1 MTPLEQALALARGG
15 QGALQLHR
23 QRINDLNVYP
33 VPDGDTGS
41 NLADT
46 VTRLTQGLEQLP
58 ANADR
63 PTIAHAATRAALMGA
78 RGNSGVILS
87 QIVRGFAE
95 ALGAGEGPVDAG
107 TVARALRAA
116 SDAAYGAIRQP
127 VEGTMLTAIRA
138 MAERAETEPADATVD
153 DLLASVLEAG
163 DEAVTRTQEMLP
175 VLRQA
180 RVVDAGAAGLVE
192 YVRGAVAGM
201 QRRAPAAV
209 GALAAAPPPSLDS
222 IHLQPSRYR
231 YCTSFLVE
239 DEDVDRELMESLLE
253 PLGDSLLV
261 VGEPPILK
269 VHLHTDD
276 PGAAISLGVGAGT
289 VADVEVADMRVQ
301 VRDRTLRLLEGPA
314 TEPAACGLVAVADGD
329 QVATAFRNWGD
340 SVEVVAG
347 GQSAN
352 PSAGEI
358 ADAIAASSADGV
370 LVLPNNRNVVLAAE
384 HAVALSGRPA
394 AVVPTLSPAA
404 GLVLAQRFDAG
415 RPLAENAAML
425 ARLNG
430 TLRCGEVA
438 AAVRAAR
445 MDGVPVS
452 AGQYLALVDG
462 RLRSAH
468 DDAVSAARSVLDA
481 LADAAADMT
490 ILTPDSAVRDA
501 IDAFWADNPDLMLRT
516 IEGGSAVHP
525 LIACTTPGIRSPS
538 SQPLLDNVATAIV
551 LDSTADV
558 ADPGSRH
565 ANWSMVP
572 LTVSFGDE
580 TFHDYVDIDTGDFY
594 RRLRAAPRPPR
605 TAAPSPGAW
614 QEAFEALHRYRRVL
628 VLPVSSRLSASAQ
641 TAEIAARAV
650 DPGGAR
656 ITVLDAGS
664 ASLGTLVLAEAL
676 QRRLVR
682 GLPENELVTWFQAA
696 RERLYVVFS
705 VDTLEYLQR
714 GGRIGRAQAM
724 VGGMLGLRPIL
735 TLRDGEVEPLRKVRG
750 ARRARAEFERF
761 LIEHAGPGTVHVA
774 VVHAEAPEA
783 AERLVEMA
791 RRAVPHAVIDHVGEL
806 GAVVGTHGGPGTL
819 GLAVLSEP

>member
-1 MTPLEQALALARGG
+1 MTPLERALALARGG
-15 QGALQLHR
+15 QGALQVHR

-58 ANADR
+58 SDADR
-63 PTIAHAATRAALMGA
+63 TTIAHAATRAALMGA

-116 SDAAYGAIRQP
+116 SDAAYGAVRQP

-138 MAERAETEPADATVD
+138 MAERAEAELADAPLD
-153 DLLASVLEAG
+153 DLLAAVLDAG
-163 DEAVTRTQEMLP
+163 DDAVTHTQEMLP

-201 QRRAPAAV
+201 QRRAPAAA

-239 DEDVDRELMESLLE
+239 DEAVDRELMESLLE

-276 PGAAISLGVGAGT
+276 PGAAISLGVAAGA
-289 VADVEVADMRVQ
+289 VADVEVADMRLQ
-301 VRDRTLRLLEGPA
+301 VRDRTLRLLEGHA
-314 TEPAACGLVAVADGD
+314 AQPAACGLVAVADGD
-329 QVATAFRNWGD
+329 GVAAAYRAAAAV
-340 SVEVVAG
+340 VELVAG

-358 ADAIAASSADGV
+358 ADAIAASGAEGV

-384 HAVALSGRPA
+384 NAAALAGRPA

-404 GLVLAQRFDAG
+404 GLVLAARFDAD
-415 RPLAENAAML
+415 RALADNAAAL
-425 ARLNG
+425 AQLNG

-438 AAVRAAR
+438 AAVRDAR
-445 MDGVPVS
+445 MDGVDVA
-452 AGQYLALVDG
+452 AGQYLALVEG
-462 RLRSAH
+462 RLQSSH
-468 DDAVSAARSVLDA
+468 GDAP
-481 LADAAADMT
+481 AAAAAVLRDLAHGAAELT
-490 ILTPDSAVRDA
+490 ILTAAEPGLLSAVDA
-501 IDAFWADNPDLMLRT
+501 LVTDAGVPAVT
-516 IEGGSAVHP
+516 TVSGGGGPAYP
-525 LIACTTPGIRSPS
+525 LFACATPGPG
-538 SQPLLDNVATAIV
+538 LLTAETTAVV
-551 LDSTADV
+551 LDSTADL

-580 TFHDYVDIDTGDFY
+580 TFRDYVDIDAAEFY
-594 RRLRAAPRPPR
+594 RRLRAAPHPPR

-614 QEAFEALHRYRRVL
+614 QEAFEALHGYRRVL
-628 VLPVSSRLSASAQ
+628 VLPVSTRLSASAQ
-641 TAEIAARAV
+641 TAEIAAREV
-650 DPGGAR
+650 DPGGTR
-656 ITVLDAGS
+656 ITVLDAAS
-664 ASLGTLVLAEAL
+664 ASLGTLLLAEAL
-676 QRRLVR
+676 QRMLVR
-682 GLPENELVTWFQAA
+682 GLPENQVIDQFQAVC
-696 RERLYVVFS
+696 ERLHVVFS

-761 LIEHAGPGTVHVA
+761 LVEHAGPGSVHVA
-774 VVHAEAPEA
+774 VAHADAPEA

-819 GLAVLSEP
+819 GMAVLTEP

>member
-1 MTPLEQALALARGG
+1 
-15 QGALQLHR
+15 
-23 QRINDLNVYP
+23 
-33 VPDGDTGS
+33 
-41 NLADT
+41 
-46 VTRLTQGLEQLP
+46 
-58 ANADR
+58 
-63 PTIAHAATRAALMGA
+63 
-78 RGNSGVILS
+78 
-87 QIVRGFAE
+87 
-95 ALGAGEGPVDAG
+95 
-107 TVARALRAA
+107 
-116 SDAAYGAIRQP
+116 
-127 VEGTMLTAIRA
+127 
-138 MAERAETEPADATVD
+138 
-153 DLLASVLEAG
+153 
-163 DEAVTRTQEMLP
+163 
-175 VLRQA
+175 
-180 RVVDAGAAGLVE
+180 
-192 YVRGAVAGM
+192 
-201 QRRAPAAV
+201 
-209 GALAAAPPPSLDS
+209 
-222 IHLQPSRYR
+222 
-231 YCTSFLVE
+231 
-239 DEDVDRELMESLLE
+239 
-253 PLGDSLLV
+253 
-261 VGEPPILK
+261 
-269 VHLHTDD
+269 
-276 PGAAISLGVGAGT
+276 
-289 VADVEVADMRVQ
+289 
-301 VRDRTLRLLEGPA
+301 
-314 TEPAACGLVAVADGD
+314 
-329 QVATAFRNWGD
+329 
-340 SVEVVAG
+340 
-347 GQSAN
+347 
-352 PSAGEI
+352 
-358 ADAIAASSADGV
+358 
-370 LVLPNNRNVVLAAE
+370 
-384 HAVALSGRPA
+384 
-394 AVVPTLSPAA
+394 
-404 GLVLAQRFDAG
+404 
-415 RPLAENAAML
+415 ML

-452 AGQYLALVDG
+452 PGQYLALVEG

-481 LADAAADMT
+481 LADAAVDMT

-501 IDAFWADNPDLMLRT
+501 IDAFWADNPDLVLRT

-525 LIACTTPGIRSPS
+525 LIACTTPAIRSHS
-538 SQPLLDNVATAIV
+538 SQPLLDNLATAIV
-551 LDSTADV
+551 LDSTADL

-580 TFHDYVDIDTGDFY
+580 TFHDYVDIDTGEFY
-594 RRLRAAPRPPR
+594 RRLRAASRPPR

-641 TAEIAARAV
+641 TAEIAAREV

-735 TLRDGEVEPLRKVRG
+735 TLREGEVEPLKKVRG

-761 LIEHAGPGTVHVA
+761 LIEHAGPGSVHVA

-783 AERLVEMA
+783 AEQLVEMA

>member
-1 MTPLEQALALARGG
+1 MTPLERALALARGG
-15 QGALQLHR
+15 QGALQVHR

-58 ANADR
+58 PDADR

-138 MAERAETEPADATVD
+138 MAERAEAEPADATLD

-163 DEAVTRTQEMLP
+163 DDAVARTQEMLP

-201 QRRAPAAV
+201 QRRAPAAA
-209 GALAAAPPPSLDS
+209 GPLAAAPPPSLDS

-239 DEDVDRELMESLLE
+239 DEGVDRELMESLLE

-276 PGAAISLGVGAGT
+276 PGAAISLGVGAGA

-301 VRDRTLRLLEGPA
+301 VRDRTLRLLEGQA
-314 TEPAACGLVAVADGD
+314 AQPAACGLVAVADGD
-329 QVATAFRNWGD
+329 GVVAAYRAAASG
-340 SVEVVAG
+340 VELVAG

-358 ADAIAASSADGV
+358 ADAIAASAAEGV

-384 HAVALSGRPA
+384 NAAALAGRPA

-404 GLVLAQRFDAG
+404 GLVLAARFDPDRA
-415 RPLAENAAML
+415 LAENTGAL
-425 ARLNG
+425 AQLNA

-438 AAVRAAR
+438 AAVRDAR
-445 MDGVPVS
+445 MDGVTVT
-452 AGQYLALVDG
+452 AGQYLALVEG
-462 RLRSAH
+462 RLQSSH
-468 DDAVSAARSVLDA
+468 DDAASAAAAVLHELAQGAAELTVLVAAEAGLAAAIDA
-481 LADAAADMT
+481 LAGDGAGPAVRTVGGGAAAFPLCACAT
-490 ILTPDSAVRDA
+490 PAAELLTAE
-501 IDAFWADNPDLMLRT
+501 T
-516 IEGGSAVHP
+516 
-525 LIACTTPGIRSPS
+525 
-538 SQPLLDNVATAIV
+538 TAIV
-551 LDSTADV
+551 LDSTADL

-565 ANWSMVP
+565 GNWSMVP
-572 LTVSFGDE
+572 LTVNFGDE
-580 TFHDYVDIDTGDFY
+580 TFHDYVDIDAAEFY
-594 RRLRAAPRPPR
+594 RRLRVARQPPR
-605 TAAPSPGAW
+605 TAAPSPGEW
-614 QEAFEALHRYRRVL
+614 QEAFEALDGYRRVL
-628 VLPVSSRLSASAQ
+628 VLPISSRLSASSQ
-641 TAEIAARAV
+641 TAELAARAV
-650 DPGGAR
+650 DPDRLR
-656 ITVLDAGS
+656 ITVLETGS

-696 RERLYVVFS
+696 RERLHVVFS

-724 VGGMLGLRPIL
+724 VGGMLGVRPIL
-735 TLRDGEVEPLRKVRG
+735 TLRDGEVEPLRRVRG

-761 LIEHAGPGTVHVA
+761 LIEHAGPGSVHVA

-783 AERLVEMA
+783 AEQLVEMA

>member
-1 MTPLEQALALARGG
+1 MTPLERALALARGG
-15 QGALQLHR
+15 EGALQVHR

-58 ANADR
+58 PDADR

-95 ALGAGEGPVDAG
+95 SLGAGEGMVDAG
-107 TVARALRAA
+107 TVARSLRAA
-116 SDAAYGAIRQP
+116 SDAAYGGVRQP
-127 VEGTMLTAIRA
+127 VEGTMLTAIRV
-138 MAERAETEPADATVD
+138 MAERAEAEPADATLD
-153 DLLASVLEAG
+153 HLLASVLEAG
-163 DEAVTRTQEMLP
+163 DDAVARTQEMLP

-201 QRRAPAAV
+201 QRRTPAAV

-239 DEDVDRELMESLLE
+239 DEGVDRELLESLLE

-276 PGAAISLGVGAGT
+276 PGAAISLGVGAGA
-289 VADVEVADMRVQ
+289 VADVEVADMTVQ
-301 VRDRTLRLLEGPA
+301 VRDRTLRLLEGQRA
-314 TEPAACGLVAVADGD
+314 EPAACGLVAVADGD
-329 QVATAFRNWGD
+329 GVGAAYRAAAST
-340 SVEVVAG
+340 VELVAG

-358 ADAIAASSADGV
+358 ADAIAASGAEGV

-384 HAVALSGRPA
+384 NAAALAGRPA

-404 GLVLAQRFDAG
+404 GLVLAERFDPD
-415 RPLAENAAML
+415 RTLAENAGAL
-425 ARLNG
+425 AQLNG

-438 AAVRAAR
+438 AAVRDAW
-445 MDGVPVS
+445 MDGVAVT
-452 AGQYLALVDG
+452 AGRYLALVEG
-462 RLRSAH
+462 RLQSSH
-468 DDAVSAARSVLDA
+468 DDAASAAAAVLRDLAQGAAELTVLTAAQAGLGEAIDA
-481 LADAAADMT
+481 LAA
-490 ILTPDSAVRDA
+490 DSAGPVVR
-501 IDAFWADNPDLMLRT
+501 RV
-516 IEGGSAVHP
+516 EGGSEAYP
-525 LIACTTPGIRSPS
+525 LFACATPGAG
-538 SQPLLDNVATAIV
+538 LLTAETTAVV
-551 LDSTADV
+551 LDSTADL
-558 ADPGSRH
+558 ADPRSRH

-580 TFHDYVDIDTGDFY
+580 TFHDYVDIDSTEFY
-594 RRLRAAPRPPR
+594 RRLRLAPRPPR

-614 QEAFEALHRYRRVL
+614 QEAFEALDRYRRVL
-628 VLPVSSRLSASAQ
+628 VLPVSSRLSASSQ

-650 DPGGAR
+650 DPGGLR
-656 ITVLDAGS
+656 ITVLETGS

-682 GLPENELVTWFQAA
+682 GLPENELVRWFQAA
-696 RERLYVVFS
+696 RERLHVVFS

-724 VGGMLGLRPIL
+724 VGGMLGVRPIL

-761 LIEHAGPGTVHVA
+761 LVEHAGPGTVHVA

-783 AERLVEMA
+783 AEQLVEMA
-791 RRAVPHAVIDHVGEL
+791 RRAVPDAVIDHVGEL

>member
-1 MTPLEQALALARGG
+1 MTPLERALALARGG
-15 QGALQLHR
+15 QGALQANR

-58 ANADR
+58 PDADR

-87 QIVRGFAE
+87 QIVRGFAQ
-95 ALGAGEGPVDAG
+95 ALGAGDGTVDAG

-116 SDAAYGAIRQP
+116 SDAAYGAVRQP

-138 MAERAETEPADATVD
+138 MAERAEAEPADTTVD
-153 DLLASVLEAG
+153 DLLASVLAAG
-163 DEAVTRTQEMLP
+163 DEAVARTQEMLP

-192 YVRGAVAGM
+192 CVRGAVAGM
-201 QRRAPAAV
+201 QQRMPAAV

-239 DEDVDRELMESLLE
+239 DEGVDRELMESLLE

-276 PGAAISLGVGAGT
+276 PGAAISLGVGAGA
-289 VADVEVADMRVQ
+289 VADVEVADMRLQ
-301 VRDRTLRLLEGPA
+301 VRDRTLRLLEGHA
-314 TEPAACGLVAVADGD
+314 AQAAACGLVAVADGD
-329 QVATAFRNWGD
+329 GVVAAYRTAAPA
-340 SVEVVAG
+340 VELVAG

-358 ADAIAASSADGV
+358 ADAIAASAAEGV

-384 HAVALSGRPA
+384 NAAALAGRPA

-404 GLVLAQRFDAG
+404 GLVLAGRFDPDRA
-415 RPLAENAAML
+415 LAENAGVL

-438 AAVRAAR
+438 AAVRDAR
-445 MDGVPVS
+445 MDGVSVA
-452 AGQYLALVDG
+452 AGQYLALVEG
-462 RLRSAH
+462 RLQSAH
-468 DDAVSAARSVLDA
+468 DDAAAAAAAVLRDLADGAAELTVLSAVEAGLGGVIDA
-481 LADAAADMT
+481 LTADGAG
-490 ILTPDSAVRDA
+490 PAVR
-501 IDAFWADNPDLMLRT
+501 T
-516 IEGGSAVHP
+516 VEGGGAAYP
-525 LIACTTPGIRSPS
+525 LFACATPGAG
-538 SQPLLDNVATAIV
+538 LLTAETTAIV
-551 LDSTADV
+551 LDSTADL

-565 ANWSMVP
+565 PNWSMVP

-580 TFHDYVDIDTGDFY
+580 TFHDYVDIDTGEFY

-614 QEAFEALHRYRRVL
+614 QEAFEALHGYRRVL
-628 VLPVSSRLSASAQ
+628 VLPVSKHLSASAQ

-664 ASLGTLVLAEAL
+664 ASLGTVVLAEAL
-676 QRRLVR
+676 QRLLVR
-682 GLPENELVTWFQAA
+682 GLPENEVMRGFHAA
-696 RERLYVVFS
+696 CERLRVVFS

-761 LIEHAGPGTVHVA
+761 LIEHAGSGSVHVA

-783 AERLVEMA
+783 AEQLVEMA

>member
-1 MTPLEQALALARGG
+1 M
-15 QGALQLHR
+15 HR

-58 ANADR
+58 PDADR

-138 MAERAETEPADATVD
+138 MAERAETEPAGATLD
-153 DLLASVLEAG
+153 ELLASVLEAG
-163 DEAVTRTQEMLP
+163 DDAVARTQEMLP

-239 DEDVDRELMESLLE
+239 DEGVDRELMESLLE

-289 VADVEVADMRVQ
+289 VADVEVADMRLQ
-301 VRDRTLRLLEGPA
+301 VRDRTLRLLEGHA
-314 TEPAACGLVAVADGD
+314 AQPAACGLVVVADGD
-329 QVATAFRNWGD
+329 GVAAAYRAAASG
-340 SVEVVAG
+340 VELVAG

-358 ADAIAASSADGV
+358 ADAIAASGAEGV

-384 HAVALSGRPA
+384 NAAALAGRPA

-404 GLVLAQRFDAG
+404 GLVLAARFDPDRA
-415 RPLAENAAML
+415 LAENAGAL
-425 ARLNG
+425 AQLNG

-438 AAVRAAR
+438 AAVRDAR
-445 MDGVPVS
+445 MDGVAVT
-452 AGQYLALVDG
+452 AGQYLALVEG
-462 RLRSAH
+462 RLQSSH
-468 DDAVSAARSVLDA
+468 DDAASAAAAVLRNLAQGASA
-481 LADAAADMT
+481 LTVLTAAEAGLAATIDTLAGDGANPAVRTVEGGAAAY
-490 ILTPDSAVRDA
+490 
-501 IDAFWADNPDLMLRT
+501 
-516 IEGGSAVHP
+516 P
-525 LIACTTPGIRSPS
+525 LFACATPGAG
-538 SQPLLDNVATAIV
+538 LLTAETTAIV
-551 LDSTADV
+551 LDSTADL

-572 LTVSFGDE
+572 LTVSFGEE
-580 TFHDYVDIDTGDFY
+580 TFRDYVDIDASEFY

-605 TAAPSPGAW
+605 TAAP
-614 QEAFEALHRYRRVL
+614 V
-628 VLPVSSRLSASAQ
+628 
-641 TAEIAARAV
+641 
-650 DPGGAR
+650 
-656 ITVLDAGS
+656 AG
-664 ASLGTLVLAEAL
+664 VLA
-676 QRRLVR
+676 
-682 GLPENELVTWFQAA
+682 
-696 RERLYVVFS
+696 
-705 VDTLEYLQR
+705 
-714 GGRIGRAQAM
+714 GG
-724 VGGMLGLRPIL
+724 
-735 TLRDGEVEPLRKVRG
+735 VRG
-750 ARRARAEFERF
+750 AARLPAGAGAAGLQAPVSQRPDRRDRRPRGRSRRHPHHRARRRLRVAG
-761 LIEHAGPGTVHVA
+761 HAGAGRGAAAHARPG
-774 VVHAEAPEA
+774 P
-783 AERLVEMA
+783 A
-791 RRAVPHAVIDHVGEL
+791 RE
-806 GAVVGTHGGPGTL
+806 
-819 GLAVLSEP
+819 

>member
-1 MTPLEQALALARGG
+1 
-15 QGALQLHR
+15 
-23 QRINDLNVYP
+23 
-33 VPDGDTGS
+33 
-41 NLADT
+41 
-46 VTRLTQGLEQLP
+46 
-58 ANADR
+58 
-63 PTIAHAATRAALMGA
+63 
-78 RGNSGVILS
+78 
-87 QIVRGFAE
+87 
-95 ALGAGEGPVDAG
+95 
-107 TVARALRAA
+107 
-116 SDAAYGAIRQP
+116 
-127 VEGTMLTAIRA
+127 
-138 MAERAETEPADATVD
+138 
-153 DLLASVLEAG
+153 
-163 DEAVTRTQEMLP
+163 
-175 VLRQA
+175 
-180 RVVDAGAAGLVE
+180 VVDAGAAGLVE

-201 QRRAPAAV
+201 QRRMPAAV

-239 DEDVDRELMESLLE
+239 DEGVDRELLESLLE

-276 PGAAISLGVGAGT
+276 PGAAISLGVGAGA
-289 VADVEVADMRVQ
+289 VADVEVADMTLQ
-301 VRDRTLRLLEGPA
+301 VRDRTLRLLEGRA
-314 TEPAACGLVAVADGD
+314 AEPAACGLVAVADGD
-329 QVATAFRNWGD
+329 GVVAAYRAAA
-340 SVEVVAG
+340 SAVELVAG

-358 ADAIAASSADGV
+358 ADAIAASAAEGV

-384 HAVALSGRPA
+384 NAAALAGRPA

-404 GLVLAQRFDAG
+404 GLVLAGRFDPDRA
-415 RPLAENAAML
+415 LAENAGAL
-425 ARLNG
+425 AQLNG

-438 AAVRAAR
+438 AAVRDAV
-445 MDGVPVS
+445 MDGVDVT
-452 AGQYLALVDG
+452 AGQYLAVIEG
-462 RLRSAH
+462 RLRSSH
-468 DDAVSAARSVLDA
+468 DDA
-481 LADAAADMT
+481 AAAAAAVLSDLAQGAAELT
-490 ILTPDSAVRDA
+490 ILMAAGADLLHAVDELA
-501 IDAFWADNPDLMLRT
+501 ADGVVPAVTMVDG
-516 IEGGSAVHP
+516 GGSAYP
-525 LIACTTPGIRSPS
+525 LLACATPGAG
-538 SQPLLDNVATAIV
+538 LLTAETTAIV
-551 LDSTADV
+551 LDSTADL

-580 TFHDYVDIDTGDFY
+580 TFRDYVDIDAAEFY
-594 RRLRAAPRPPR
+594 RRLRGARQPPR

-614 QEAFEALHRYRRVL
+614 QEAFEARARYRRVV
-628 VLPVSSRLSASAQ
+628 VLPVSSRLSASSQ
-641 TAEIAARAV
+641 TAELAARAV
-650 DPGGAR
+650 DPGGLR
-656 ITVLDAGS
+656 ITVLETES

-682 GLPENELVTWFQAA
+682 GLPENELVTWLQAA
-696 RERLYVVFS
+696 RERLHVVFS

-724 VGGMLGLRPIL
+724 VGGVLGLRPIL

-761 LIEHAGPGTVHVA
+761 LIDHAGPGSVHVA
-774 VVHAEAPEA
+774 VVHADAPEA
-783 AERLVEMA
+783 AEQLVEMA

>member
-1 MTPLEQALALARGG
+1 MTPLERALALARGG
-15 QGALQLHR
+15 QGALQVHR

-58 ANADR
+58 PDADR

-95 ALGAGEGPVDAG
+95 SLGAGEGMVDAG
-107 TVARALRAA
+107 TVARSLRAA
-116 SDAAYGAIRQP
+116 SDAAYGGVRQP

-138 MAERAETEPADATVD
+138 MAERAEAEPADATID
-153 DLLASVLEAG
+153 DLLASVLAAG
-163 DEAVTRTQEMLP
+163 DDAVARTQEMLP

-180 RVVDAGAAGLVE
+180 GVVDAGAAGLVE

-201 QRRAPAAV
+201 QRRTPAAV

-239 DEDVDRELMESLLE
+239 DESVDRELLESLLE

-276 PGAAISLGVGAGT
+276 PGAAISLGVGAGA
-289 VADVEVADMRVQ
+289 VADVEVADMTIQ
-301 VRDRTLRLLEGPA
+301 VRDRTLRLLEGQKA
-314 TEPAACGLVAVADGD
+314 EPAACGLVAVADGD
-329 QVATAFRNWGD
+329 GVGAAYRAAASTI
-340 SVEVVAG
+340 ELVAG

-358 ADAIAASSADGV
+358 ADAIAASAAEGV

-384 HAVALSGRPA
+384 NAAALAGRPA

-404 GLVLAQRFDAG
+404 GLVLAGRFDPDRA
-415 RPLAENAAML
+415 LAENAGAL
-425 ARLNG
+425 AQLNG

-438 AAVRAAR
+438 AAVRDAW
-445 MDGVPVS
+445 MDGVAVT
-452 AGQYLALVDG
+452 AGQYLALVEG
-462 RLRSAH
+462 RLQSSH
-468 DDAVSAARSVLDA
+468 DDAASAAAAVLRDLAQGAAELIVLTAPEAGLAAAIDA
-481 LADAAADMT
+481 LAADGAG
-490 ILTPDSAVRDA
+490 PAVR
-501 IDAFWADNPDLMLRT
+501 RV
-516 IEGGSAVHP
+516 EGGSEAYPLFACAAPGAV
-525 LIACTTPGIRSPS
+525 LLTAETTA
-538 SQPLLDNVATAIV
+538 VV
-551 LDSTADV
+551 LDSTADL

-580 TFHDYVDIDTGDFY
+580 TFHDYVDIDSTEFY
-594 RRLRAAPRPPR
+594 RRLRLAPRPPR

-614 QEAFEALHRYRRVL
+614 QEAFEALDRYRRVL
-628 VLPVSSRLSASAQ
+628 VLPVSSRLSASSQ

-650 DPGGAR
+650 DPGGLR
-656 ITVLDAGS
+656 ITVLETGS

-696 RERLYVVFS
+696 RERLHVVFS

-761 LIEHAGPGTVHVA
+761 LVEHAGPGTVHVA
-774 VVHAEAPEA
+774 VVHAEAPDA
-783 AERLVEMA
+783 AEQLVEMA
-791 RRAVPHAVIDHVGEL
+791 RRAVPDAVIDHVGEL

>member
-1 MTPLEQALALARGG
+1 MTPLERALALARGG
-15 QGALQLHR
+15 QGALQVHR

-58 ANADR
+58 PDADR
-63 PTIAHAATRAALMGA
+63 ATIAHAATRAALMGA

-87 QIVRGFAE
+87 QMVRGFAE

-138 MAERAETEPADATVD
+138 MAERAESEPADATLD

-163 DEAVTRTQEMLP
+163 DDAVARTQEMLP

-201 QRRAPAAV
+201 QRRAPAAA
-209 GALAAAPPPSLDS
+209 GALAAAPPPSFDS

-239 DEDVDRELMESLLE
+239 DEGVDRELMESLLE

-301 VRDRTLRLLEGPA
+301 VRDRTLRLLEGQA
-314 TEPAACGLVAVADGD
+314 AQPAACGLVAVADGD
-329 QVATAFRNWGD
+329 AVAAAYRAAAPA
-340 SVEVVAG
+340 VELVAG

-358 ADAIAASSADGV
+358 ADAIAASGGEGV

-384 HAVALSGRPA
+384 NAAALAGRPA
-394 AVVPTLSPAA
+394 AVVPSLSPAA
-404 GLVLAQRFDAG
+404 GLVLAARFDPDRA
-415 RPLAENAAML
+415 LAENAGAM
-425 ARLNG
+425 AQLNG

-438 AAVRAAR
+438 AAVRDAR
-445 MDGVPVS
+445 MDGVAVT
-452 AGQYLALVDG
+452 AGQYLALVEG
-462 RLRSAH
+462 RLRSSH
-468 DDAVSAARSVLDA
+468 GDAASAAAAVLGDLAQGAAELTVLTAAEAGLGAAIDA
-481 LADAAADMT
+481 LAGDGAG
-490 ILTPDSAVRDA
+490 PVVR
-501 IDAFWADNPDLMLRT
+501 T
-516 IEGGSAVHP
+516 VEGGAAGYP
-525 LIACTTPGIRSPS
+525 LFACATPGAGR
-538 SQPLLDNVATAIV
+538 LTAETTAVV
-551 LDSTADV
+551 LDSTADL

-565 ANWSMVP
+565 DNWSMVP
-572 LTVSFGDE
+572 LTVNFGDE
-580 TFHDYVDIDTGDFY
+580 TFHDYVDIDAAEFY
-594 RRLRAAPRPPR
+594 RRLRAARQPPR
-605 TAAPSPGAW
+605 TAAPSPGEW
-614 QEAFEALHRYRRVL
+614 QQAFEGLDGYRRVL
-628 VLPVSSRLSASAQ
+628 VLPISSRLSASSQ
-641 TAEIAARAV
+641 TAELAARTV
-650 DPGGAR
+650 DPGGRR
-656 ITVLDAGS
+656 ITVLETGS

-696 RERLYVVFS
+696 RERLHVVFS

-735 TLRDGEVEPLRKVRG
+735 TLRDGEVEPLCRVRG

-761 LIEHAGPGTVHVA
+761 LIEHAEPGPVHVA

-783 AERLVEMA
+783 AEQLVEMA

>member
-1 MTPLEQALALARGG
+1 MTPLERALALARGG
-15 QGALQLHR
+15 QGALHANR

-58 ANADR
+58 PEADR

-87 QIVRGFAE
+87 QIVRGFAQ
-95 ALGAGEGPVDAG
+95 ALGAGDGAVDAA

-116 SDAAYGAIRQP
+116 SDAAYGAVRQP

-138 MAERAETEPADATVD
+138 MAERAEAEPADTTVD

-163 DEAVTRTQEMLP
+163 DEAVARTQEMLP

-192 YVRGAVAGM
+192 CVRGAVAGM
-201 QRRAPAAV
+201 QRRSPAAV

-222 IHLQPSRYR
+222 IHLRPSRYR

-239 DEDVDRELMESLLE
+239 DEGVDRELMESLLE

-276 PGAAISLGVGAGT
+276 PGAAISLGVGAGA
-289 VADVEVADMRVQ
+289 VADVEVADMRLQ
-301 VRDRTLRLLEGPA
+301 VRDRTLRLLERQSA
-314 TEPAACGLVAVADGD
+314 QRAACGLVAVADGD
-329 QVATAFRNWGD
+329 GVAAAYRAAA
-340 SVEVVAG
+340 SAVELVAG

-358 ADAIAASSADGV
+358 ADAIAASAAQGV

-384 HAVALSGRPA
+384 NAAALAGRPA

-404 GLVLAQRFDAG
+404 GLVLAGRFDPERA
-415 RPLAENAAML
+415 LAENAGVL
-425 ARLNG
+425 AQLNG

-438 AAVRAAR
+438 AAVRDAR
-445 MDGVPVS
+445 MDGVAVT
-452 AGQYLALVDG
+452 AGQYLALVEG
-462 RLRSAH
+462 RLRSSH
-468 DDAVSAARSVLDA
+468 DDAAAAAAAVLRDLAQGAAELTVLTAAEASLDGLIDA
-481 LADAAADMT
+481 LGADGT
-490 ILTPDSAVRDA
+490 GPAV
-501 IDAFWADNPDLMLRT
+501 RT
-516 IEGGSAVHP
+516 IEGGAAAYP
-525 LIACTTPGIRSPS
+525 LFACATPGAG
-538 SQPLLDNVATAIV
+538 LLTAETTAIV
-551 LDSTADV
+551 LDSTADL

-565 ANWSMVP
+565 PNWSMVP

-580 TFHDYVDIDTGDFY
+580 TFHDHVDIDTGEFY
-594 RRLRAAPRPPR
+594 RRLRAAARPPR

-614 QEAFEALHRYRRVL
+614 QEAFEALHGYRRVL
-628 VLPVSSRLSASAQ
+628 VLPVSRHLSSSAQ

-676 QRRLVR
+676 QRLLVR
-682 GLPENELVTWFQAA
+682 GLPENEVMRGFQAA
-696 RERLYVVFS
+696 RERLHVVFS

-761 LIEHAGPGTVHVA
+761 LIEHAGPGSVHVA

>member
-1 MTPLEQALALARGG
+1 MTPLERALALARGG
-15 QGALQLHR
+15 QGALQVHR

-58 ANADR
+58 PDADR
-63 PTIAHAATRAALMGA
+63 PTIAHAATRTALMGA

-87 QIVRGFAE
+87 QIVRGFAQ

-116 SDAAYGAIRQP
+116 SDAAYGAVRQP

-138 MAERAETEPADATVD
+138 MAERAEREPADATVD

-163 DEAVTRTQEMLP
+163 DDAVARTQEMLP

-180 RVVDAGAAGLVE
+180 GVVDAGAAGLVE

-201 QRRAPAAV
+201 QRRMPAAV

-239 DEDVDRELMESLLE
+239 DEGVDRELLESLLE

-276 PGAAISLGVGAGT
+276 PGAAISLGVGAGA
-289 VADVEVADMRVQ
+289 VADVEVADMTLQ
-301 VRDRTLRLLEGPA
+301 VRDRTLRLLEGRA
-314 TEPAACGLVAVADGD
+314 AEPAACGLVAVADGD
-329 QVATAFRNWGD
+329 GVVAAYRAAA
-340 SVEVVAG
+340 SAVELVAG

-358 ADAIAASSADGV
+358 ADAIAASAAEGV

-384 HAVALSGRPA
+384 NAAALAGRPA

-404 GLVLAQRFDAG
+404 GLVLAGRFDPDRA
-415 RPLAENAAML
+415 LAENAGAL
-425 ARLNG
+425 AQLNG

-438 AAVRAAR
+438 AAVRDAV
-445 MDGVPVS
+445 MDGVDVT
-452 AGQYLALVDG
+452 AGQYLAVIEG
-462 RLRSAH
+462 RLRSSH
-468 DDAVSAARSVLDA
+468 DDAASAAAAVLSD
-481 LADAAADMT
+481 LAQGAAELTILMAAGAGLLHAVDELAADDVV
-490 ILTPDSAVRDA
+490 PAVTMVDG
-501 IDAFWADNPDLMLRT
+501 
-516 IEGGSAVHP
+516 GGSAYP
-525 LIACTTPGIRSPS
+525 LLACATPGAG
-538 SQPLLDNVATAIV
+538 LLTAETTAIV
-551 LDSTADV
+551 LDSTADL

-580 TFHDYVDIDTGDFY
+580 TFRDYVDIDAAEFY
-594 RRLRAAPRPPR
+594 RRLRGARQPPR

-614 QEAFEALHRYRRVL
+614 QEAFEALASYRRVL
-628 VLPVSSRLSASAQ
+628 VLPVSSRLSASSQ
-641 TAEIAARAV
+641 TAELAARAV
-650 DPGGAR
+650 DPSGLR
-656 ITVLDAGS
+656 ITVLETES

-696 RERLYVVFS
+696 RERLRVVFS

-724 VGGMLGLRPIL
+724 VGGVLGLRPIL

-761 LIEHAGPGTVHVA
+761 LVEHAGPGSVHVA
-774 VVHAEAPEA
+774 VVHADAPEP
-783 AERLVEMA
+783 AEQLVEMA

>member
-1 MTPLEQALALARGG
+1 MTPLERALALARGG
-15 QGALQLHR
+15 QGALQVHR

-58 ANADR
+58 PDADR
-63 PTIAHAATRAALMGA
+63 PTIAHAATRTVLMGA

-116 SDAAYGAIRQP
+116 SDAAYGAVRQP

-138 MAERAETEPADATVD
+138 MAERAEAEPADASID
-153 DLLASVLEAG
+153 DLLAAVLEAG
-163 DEAVTRTQEMLP
+163 DDTVVRTQEMLP

-201 QRRAPAAV
+201 QHRRPAAV

-239 DEDVDRELMESLLE
+239 DEGVDRELLESLLE

-301 VRDRTLRLLEGPA
+301 VRDRTLRLLEGA
-314 TEPAACGLVAVADGD
+314 AAAPAACGLVAVADGD
-329 QVATAFRNWGD
+329 GVVAAYRAAA
-340 SVEVVAG
+340 SAVELVAG

-358 ADAIAASSADGV
+358 ADAIAASAAEGV

-384 HAVALSGRPA
+384 NAAALAGRPA

-404 GLVLAQRFDAG
+404 GLVLAERFDPG
-415 RPLAENAAML
+415 RALAENAGVL
-425 ARLNG
+425 AQLNG

-438 AAVRAAR
+438 AAVRDAQ
-445 MDGVPVS
+445 MDGVAVT
-452 AGQYLALVDG
+452 AGQYLALVEG
-462 RLRSAH
+462 RLQSSH
-468 DDAVSAARSVLDA
+468 DEVASAAAAVLRD
-481 LADAAADMT
+481 LAQGAAE
-490 ILTPDSAVRDA
+490 LTVLTAAEAGLSDA
-501 IDAFWADNPDLMLRT
+501 IDALAADGAGPAVRT
-516 IEGGSAVHP
+516 VEGGAAAYP
-525 LIACTTPGIRSPS
+525 LFACATPGAG
-538 SQPLLDNVATAIV
+538 LLTAETTAIV
-551 LDSTADV
+551 LDSTADL

-565 ANWSMVP
+565 GNWSMVP
-572 LTVSFGDE
+572 LTVSFGDQ
-580 TFHDYVDIDTGDFY
+580 TFHDYVDIDAAEFY
-594 RRLRAAPRPPR
+594 RRLRGARQPPR

-614 QEAFEALHRYRRVL
+614 QEAFEALASYRRVL
-628 VLPVSSRLSASAQ
+628 VLPVSSRLSASSQ
-641 TAEIAARAV
+641 TAELAARAV
-650 DPGGAR
+650 DPGGLR
-656 ITVLDAGS
+656 ITVLETGS

-696 RERLYVVFS
+696 RERLHVVFS

-735 TLRDGEVEPLRKVRG
+735 TLRDGEVEPLRRVRG

-761 LIEHAGPGTVHVA
+761 LIEHAGPGSVHVA

-783 AERLVEMA
+783 AEQLVEMA

>member
-1 MTPLEQALALARGG
+1 MTPLERALALARGG
-15 QGALQLHR
+15 QGALQVHR

-58 ANADR
+58 PDADR

-95 ALGAGEGPVDAG
+95 SLGAGEGMVDAG
-107 TVARALRAA
+107 TVARSLRAA
-116 SDAAYGAIRQP
+116 SDAAYGGVRQP

-138 MAERAETEPADATVD
+138 MAERAEAEPADATLD

-163 DEAVTRTQEMLP
+163 DDAVARTQEMLP

-180 RVVDAGAAGLVE
+180 GVVDAGAAGLVE

-201 QRRAPAAV
+201 QRRTPAAV

-239 DEDVDRELMESLLE
+239 DEGVDRELLESLLE

-276 PGAAISLGVGAGT
+276 PGAAISLGVGAGA
-289 VADVEVADMRVQ
+289 VADVEVADMTVQ
-301 VRDRTLRLLEGPA
+301 VRDRTLRLLEGQKA
-314 TEPAACGLVAVADGD
+314 EPAACGLVAVADGD
-329 QVATAFRNWGD
+329 GVGAAYRAAASTI
-340 SVEVVAG
+340 ELVAG

-358 ADAIAASSADGV
+358 ADAIAASVAEGV

-384 HAVALSGRPA
+384 NAAALAGRPA

-404 GLVLAQRFDAG
+404 GLVLAGRFDPDRA
-415 RPLAENAAML
+415 LAENAGAL
-425 ARLNG
+425 AQLNG

-438 AAVRAAR
+438 AAVRDAW
-445 MDGVPVS
+445 MDGVAVT
-452 AGQYLALVDG
+452 AGQYLALVEG
-462 RLRSAH
+462 RLQSSH
-468 DDAVSAARSVLDA
+468 DDAASAAAAVLRDLAQGAAELTVLTAAEAGLGAAIDA
-481 LADAAADMT
+481 LAADGAG
-490 ILTPDSAVRDA
+490 PAVR
-501 IDAFWADNPDLMLRT
+501 RV
-516 IEGGSAVHP
+516 EGGSEAYP
-525 LIACTTPGIRSPS
+525 LFACATPGAG
-538 SQPLLDNVATAIV
+538 LLTAETTAVV
-551 LDSTADV
+551 LDSTADL

-580 TFHDYVDIDTGDFY
+580 TFHDYVDIDSTEFY
-594 RRLRAAPRPPR
+594 RRLRGWHRGPRAPPRRRPGPGRRRSRRWTATGGCWCCRSRAVCRPAPRPPR
-605 TAAPSPGAW
+605 SRPARSTPVACGSPCSRPGRPRWARW
-614 QEAFEALHRYRRVL
+614 CWRRRC
-628 VLPVSSRLSASAQ
+628 S
-641 TAEIAARAV
+641 
-650 DPGGAR
+650 
-656 ITVLDAGS
+656 AGS
-664 ASLGTLVLAEAL
+664 SGAC
-676 QRRLVR
+676 
-682 GLPENELVTWFQAA
+682 
-696 RERLYVVFS
+696 
-705 VDTLEYLQR
+705 
-714 GGRIGRAQAM
+714 
-724 VGGMLGLRPIL
+724 LR
-735 TLRDGEVEPLRKVRG
+735 
-750 ARRARAEFERF
+750 
-761 LIEHAGPGTVHVA
+761 
-774 VVHAEAPEA
+774 
-783 AERLVEMA
+783 M
-791 RRAVPHAVIDHVGEL
+791 
-806 GAVVGTHGGPGTL
+806 
-819 GLAVLSEP
+819 SW

>member
-1 MTPLEQALALARGG
+1 MTPLERALALARGG
-15 QGALQLHR
+15 QGALQVHR

-46 VTRLTQGLEQLP
+46 VTRLTQGLEQLAP
-58 ANADR
+58 DADR

-138 MAERAETEPADATVD
+138 MAERAETEPADATLD

-163 DEAVTRTQEMLP
+163 DDAVARTQEMLP

-201 QRRAPAAV
+201 QRRAPVAA

-239 DEDVDRELMESLLE
+239 DDGVDRELMESLLE

-289 VADVEVADMRVQ
+289 VADVEVADMRAQ
-301 VRDRTLRLLEGPA
+301 VRDRTLRLLEGQA
-314 TEPAACGLVAVADGD
+314 ARPAACGLVAVADGD
-329 QVATAFRNWGD
+329 GVVAAYRAAASG
-340 SVEVVAG
+340 VELVAG

-358 ADAIAASSADGV
+358 ADAIAASGAEGV

-384 HAVALSGRPA
+384 NAAALAGRPA

-404 GLVLAQRFDAG
+404 GLVLAARFDPDRA
-415 RPLAENAAML
+415 LAENVGTL
-425 ARLNG
+425 AELNG

-438 AAVRAAR
+438 AAVRDAR
-445 MDGVPVS
+445 MDGVAVT
-452 AGQYLALVDG
+452 AGQYLALVEG
-462 RLRSAH
+462 RLQSSH
-468 DDAVSAARSVLDA
+468 DDAASAAAAVLRDLAEGAAELTVLTAAEAGLGAAVDA
-481 LADAAADMT
+481 LAGEG
-490 ILTPDSAVRDA
+490 PGPAVR
-501 IDAFWADNPDLMLRT
+501 T
-516 IEGGSAVHP
+516 VEGGVEAYP
-525 LIACTTPGIRSPS
+525 LFACATPGSGPG
-538 SQPLLDNVATAIV
+538 LLTAETTAIV
-551 LDSTADV
+551 LDSTADL

-580 TFHDYVDIDTGDFY
+580 TFRDYVDIDAAEFY
-594 RRLRAAPRPPR
+594 RRLRVAPRPPR

-614 QEAFEALHRYRRVL
+614 QEAFEALASYRRVL
-628 VLPVSSRLSASAQ
+628 VLPVSSRLSASSQ
-641 TAEIAARAV
+641 TAELAARVV

-656 ITVLDAGS
+656 ITVLETGS

-682 GLPENELVTWFQAA
+682 GLPENELVTWFQADC
-696 RERLYVVFS
+696 ERLHVVFS

-724 VGGMLGLRPIL
+724 VGGMLGVRPIL
-735 TLRDGEVEPLRKVRG
+735 TLRDGEVEPLRRVRG

-761 LIEHAGPGTVHVA
+761 LIEHAGPGSVHVA

-783 AERLVEMA
+783 AEQLVEMA
-791 RRAVPHAVIDHVGEL
+791 RHAVPHAVIDHVGEL